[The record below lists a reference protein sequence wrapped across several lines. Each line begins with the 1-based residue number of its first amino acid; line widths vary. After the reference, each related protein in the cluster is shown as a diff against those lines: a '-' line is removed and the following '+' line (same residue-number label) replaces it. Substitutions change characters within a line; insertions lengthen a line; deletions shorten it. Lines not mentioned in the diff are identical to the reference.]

1 MLEIT
6 IAILGLL
13 TVVVGAVVKFYK
25 PKREPTLLDR
35 LADVDR
41 ELAEQDAAAV
51 NARVESRLRLLN
63 PKGGGDSVRPPSAAG
78 ERRESLPPAGQ
89 WVVRPGGADAGNAPR
104 AGAKG

>member
-6 IAILGLL
+6 IAIVGLL

-41 ELAEQDAAAV
+41 ELADRDGAAV
-51 NARVESRLRLLN
+51 NALIERGLRLLDD
-63 PKGGGDSVRPPSAAG
+63 PRRGDSLRPPSGAS
-78 ERRESLPPAGQ
+78 ERRQGVPSAGQ
-89 WVVRPGGADAGNAPR
+89 WVVRPGGADAGTSPR
-104 AGAKG
+104 AGEKD

>member
-1 MLEIT
+1 MTLAL
-6 IAILGLL
+6 AIIGLL
-13 TVVVGAVVKFYK
+13 TALVGVVVKFWK

-63 PKGGGDSVRPPSAAG
+63 AQGGGDSVRPPSAAG
-78 ERRESLPPAGQ
+78 ERGQSVPAAGG

>member
-63 PKGGGDSVRPPSAAG
+63 PKGGGDSFRPPGAAG

-89 WVVRPGGADAGNAPR
+89 WVVRAPGADAGNAPR

>member
-1 MLEIT
+1 MTLAL
-6 IAILGLL
+6 AIISLL
-13 TVVVGAVVKFYK
+13 TVVVGAVVKFWK

-63 PKGGGDSVRPPSAAG
+63 AKSGGDSVRPPNAAG

-89 WVVRPGGADAGNAPR
+89 WVVRPGGADAGNDPR

>member
-1 MLEIT
+1 MTLA
-6 IAILGLL
+6 IAIIGLL
-13 TVVVGAVVKFYK
+13 TVVVGAVVKFWK

-63 PKGGGDSVRPPSAAG
+63 SKGGGDSVRPPSAAS
-78 ERRESLPPAGQ
+78 ERREGVPPAGQ
-89 WVVRPGGADAGNAPR
+89 WVVRAPGADAGDAPR